1 MRVVIAETFTREE
14 ATEAGDAQ
22 CVTPQ
27 SFSAVKDWA
36 GVEVS
41 GLKYYVDKAVKLGAI
56 KPKQTRKKKVD
67 PVETPEQ
74 SEE

>member
-1 MRVVIAETFTREE
+1 MKYVIENSFTREE
-14 ATEAGDAQ
+14 AKEADAT

-27 SFSAVKDWA
+27 SFSAVKDWTGA
-36 GVEVS
+36 EVT

-67 PVETPEQ
+67 EVETPEQ